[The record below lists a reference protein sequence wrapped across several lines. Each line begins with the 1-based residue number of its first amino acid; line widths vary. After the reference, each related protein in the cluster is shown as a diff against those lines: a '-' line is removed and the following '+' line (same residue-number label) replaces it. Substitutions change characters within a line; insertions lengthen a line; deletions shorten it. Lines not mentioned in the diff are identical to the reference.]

1 MKHIL
6 AYVILTLILCCA
18 LVTAQTR
25 DITLDGVTNVQ
36 DDTLLLAGNS
46 HVFSLR
52 FTCAGTGEAYNP
64 SNGFRIYSPDGATW
78 DTTTAVVAGGF
89 DGLFSSFFLNDTSFS
104 TDGTGSDTIGMG
116 AFVVVGPTGLTD
128 GWDAVSLEITIGL
141 TLLADNGKHI
151 CIDSSY
157 YPPGGTWKWAAITGG
172 NQWEPSW
179 DGPHC
184 FRVFDPATDIVELD
198 KGGMLPTDFAL
209 AQNYPNPFNPTT
221 IIEFDV
227 PVRSHVTLTV
237 YNMLGQ
243 RVVTLVDQ
251 DRDAGFHQVDWN
263 GRSASGNSVS
273 SGIYFYKLE
282 ADSFVQT
289 KKMMLLK

>member
-1 MKHIL
+1 MKQIL
-6 AYVILTLILCCA
+6 AYVVLTLILCCA

-25 DITLDGVTNVQ
+25 DVTLDGVTNIQ
-36 DDTLLLAGNS
+36 DDTLLLSGNS

-52 FTCAGTGEAYNP
+52 FTCAATGEAYNP

-78 DTTTAVVAGGF
+78 DTTIAATAGGF
-89 DGLFSSFFLNDTSFS
+89 DALFSQIFLNTFS
-104 TDGTGSDTIGMG
+104 ADGIASDTIGVG
-116 AFVVVGPTGLTD
+116 AFTIPPATGLTD
-128 GWDAVSLEITIGL
+128 GWDAVSLEITIGP
-141 TLLADNGKHI
+141 TLSADNGKHI
-151 CIDSSY
+151 CIDSSFY
-157 YPPGGTWKWAAITGG
+157 TPGGTWKWAALTGG
-172 NQWEPSW
+172 NQPLPSW

-184 FRVFDPATDIVELD
+184 FRVFDPATDVVELD
-198 KGGMLPTDFAL
+198 RGGMLPTDFAL

-243 RVVTLVDQ
+243 EVVTLVDQ
-251 DRDAGFHQVDWN
+251 DRDAGFHQVDWDS
-263 GRSASGNSVS
+263 RSSSGNPVS

>member
-1 MKHIL
+1 MKQIL
-6 AYVILTLILCCA
+6 AYAVIMLILCCA

-25 DITLDGVTNVQ
+25 DITLDDVTNTQ
-36 DDTLLLAGNS
+36 DDSLLMAGNS

-52 FTCAGTGEAYNP
+52 FTCAGTGDAYNP

-78 DTTTAVVAGGF
+78 DTTIIAATTGF
-89 DGLFSSFFLNDTSFS
+89 EALFSQFFKSSFS
-104 TDGTGSDTIGMG
+104 ADGAGSDTVGVG
-116 AFVVVGPTGLTD
+116 AFTIPPAATGITD
-128 GWDAVSLEITIGL
+128 GWDAVSLEITIGP

-151 CIDSSY
+151 CIDSSF
-157 YPPGGTWKWAAITGG
+157 YPPGGTWKWPDLTDAQ
-172 NQWEPSW
+172 NQPQPSW

-184 FRVFDPATDIVELD
+184 FRVFDPSVDVAEVD

-243 RVVTLVDQ
+243 EVVTLVDQ
-251 DRDAGFHQVDWN
+251 GRDAGFHQVDWD
-263 GRSASGNSVS
+263 GRSSSGSSVS